1 MFIRPNS
8 YSHRYHLF
16 FLPFVVVALSS
27 LSIFCSFAMA
37 QNDVPQKVVSASSP
51 NPVGSG
57 ARAVGMG
64 GAFIA
69 VADDATAASWNPAGL
84 TQLKKPEISFA
95 YSYFKRRDDFSSRKH
110 PETSGVQ
117 ETTNNDLN
125 YASFVY
131 PFKLFDRNMTASLN
145 YQLLYEFNRDI
156 ETSIFTKGI
165 RSSDLPRLGEQ
176 KVKFRQT
183 GGLKALSPA
192 YAIDITPSFSLG
204 ITFNIWTDNLFWSNG
219 WKSTETI
226 ETKAYRGGDFNSR
239 GVLTKMTRSKDY
251 DRYHDFSGFNTN
263 IGFLWKINS
272 LVTLGGVIK
281 TPFTADIKHERVLT
295 KTVKTLGPGGG
306 IEKTKWRLDENVD
319 LKMPLSY
326 GLGLGLRFSD
336 RFSMSLDV
344 YRTQWDH
351 FKLEDGKDNRYNAV
365 TGKRTYESSSDA
377 TNQVRLGGEYL
388 FIFTRTVIPVR
399 GGVFYDPEPSEDN
412 PDDFWGV
419 SIGTGISMG
428 DIIFDCAYQFR
439 YGDDVEGDAIDA
451 PSTSADVSQHL
462 LLFSFIYHF

>member
-1 MFIRPNS
+1 
-8 YSHRYHLF
+8 
-16 FLPFVVVALSS
+16 
-27 LSIFCSFAMA
+27 
-37 QNDVPQKVVSASSP
+37 
-51 NPVGSG
+51 
-57 ARAVGMG
+57 
-64 GAFIA
+64 
-69 VADDATAASWNPAGL
+69 
-84 TQLKKPEISFA
+84 
-95 YSYFKRRDDFSSRKH
+95 
-110 PETSGVQ
+110 
-117 ETTNNDLN
+117 
-125 YASFVY
+125 
-131 PFKLFDRNMTASLN
+131 MTASLN

-183 GGLKALSPA
+183 GELKALSPA
-192 YAIDITPSFSLG
+192 YAIEITPSFSLG
-204 ITFNIWTDNLFWSNG
+204 ITFNIWTDELFWSNG

-226 ETKAYRGGDFNSR
+226 ETKTYRGGGFNSK
-239 GVLTKMTRSKDY
+239 GVLTKITKSRDY

-272 LVTLGGVIK
+272 LLTLGGVVK
-281 TPFTADIKHERVLT
+281 TPFTADIKHKRKFT
-295 KTVKTLGPGGG
+295 KTIKTLGPGGG
-306 IEKTKWRLDENVD
+306 ILKTKWFLDENVD
-319 LKMPLSY
+319 LKMPISY

-344 YRTQWDH
+344 YRTEWDH
-351 FKLEDGKDNRYNAV
+351 FKLEDGSNNRYNAV
-365 TGKRTYESSSDA
+365 TGKRTYESSSDD

-399 GGVFYDPEPSEDN
+399 GGVFYDPEPSEN
-412 PDDFWGV
+412 SPDDFWGV

-428 DIIFDCAYQFR
+428 DLIFDCAYQFR